1 MNINLVFLIAV
12 CNMTALRGSKIVVSL
27 LAIEF
32 GANPL
37 AIGFMIAMYAVVPML
52 FALYEVKLSDRFGT
66 RLPMIIGSAGVS
78 CGLLLPWLVSGLPAL
93 YASAAII
100 GGAYIFYQVSAQ
112 NLIGLLSASAAE
124 RTRHFSTYSLV
135 LAVGSF
141 VGPLSAGFA
150 IDHVGHARA
159 YLFLALLPV
168 LPVLLAT
175 LSRNIKGSVD
185 AGADARQNRVTDL
198 LRNKRLLR
206 VLIVGAIILTGID
219 LFQFYMPIYG
229 HSLGLS
235 ASAIGF
241 IISMF
246 AAAAFVV
253 RLVIPALVARLGE
266 ELLLN
271 LALFIGAGA
280 YLLMPFFSSVPM
292 LCAIAFVFGLGLGL
306 GQPLA
311 VMLTFAHSPPGRSG
325 EALGLRLTINSF
337 MHVAVPVI
345 FGSIG
350 SVLGLGA
357 VFWIN
362 SLLLAGGGIWSR
374 PRPVQH

>member
-1 MNINLVFLIAV
+1 MNVNLVFLIAL

-37 AIGFMIAMYAVVPML
+37 AIGFMIAMYAIVPVA
-52 FALYEVKLSDRFGT
+52 FALYAGKLSDRFGV
-66 RLPMIIGSAGVS
+66 RLPMLLGSVGVA
-78 CGLLLPWLVSGLPAL
+78 CGLLLPGLVPGLPAL

-100 GGAYIFYQVSAQ
+100 GGSYIFYQVSAQ
-112 NLIGLLSASAAE
+112 NAIGLLSASAAE

-141 VGPLSAGFA
+141 VGPLSAGLA
-150 IDHVGHARA
+150 IDHAGHARA
-159 YLFLALLPV
+159 YLLLSLLPV
-168 LPVLLAT
+168 LPVVLMT
-175 LSRNIKGSVD
+175 VSRNIKGTLEATD
-185 AGADARQNRVTDL
+185 THANRVTDL
-198 LRNKRLLR
+198 LRNKPLAR
-206 VLIVGAIILTGID
+206 VMIVGAVILTGID

-229 HSLGLS
+229 HGLGLS

-266 ELLLN
+266 EGLLN
-271 LALFIGAGA
+271 LALFVGAGA
-280 YLLMPFFSSVPM
+280 YLLMPLFESVAA
-292 LCAIAFVFGLGLGL
+292 LCAIAFVFGLGLGV
-306 GQPLA
+306 GQPIA
-311 VMLTFAHSPPGRSG
+311 VMLTFTHSPQGRSG
-325 EALGLRLTINSF
+325 EALGLRLTINNF

-345 FGSIG
+345 FGTIG
-350 SVLGLGA
+350 SVFGLVP

-362 SLLLAGGGIWSR
+362 SLLLAASGIWSR
-374 PRPVQH
+374 PRAA

>member
-1 MNINLVFLIAV
+1 MKINLVFLIAL
-12 CNMTALRGSKIVVSL
+12 CNMTAVRGSKIVVSL

-37 AIGFMIAMYAVVPML
+37 AIGFMIAMYAVVPVAL
-52 FALYEVKLSDRFGT
+52 ALYAGKLSDRFGV
-66 RLPMIIGSAGVS
+66 RLPMLIGSAGVS
-78 CGLLLPWLVSGLPAL
+78 CGLMLPGFVPGLPAL
-93 YASAAII
+93 YASAALI
-100 GGAYIFYQVSAQ
+100 GGSYIFYQVSAQ
-112 NLIGLLSASAAE
+112 NAIGLLSESAAA

-159 YLFLALLPV
+159 YLLLALLPLV
-168 LPVLLAT
+168 PITIMA
-175 LSRNIKGSVD
+175 LSRNIRGTLD
-185 AGADARQNRVTDL
+185 AEGAHANRVTDL
-198 LRNKRLLR
+198 LRNKPLAR
-206 VLIVGAIILTGID
+206 VLIVGAVILTGID

-266 ELLLN
+266 EGLLN
-271 LALFIGAGA
+271 LALFVGAVA
-280 YLLMPFFSSVPM
+280 YFLMPLFDTVPA
-292 LCAIAFVFGLGLGL
+292 LCAIAFLFGLGLGV

-311 VMLTFAHSPPGRSG
+311 VMLTFSHSPAGRSG
-325 EALGLRLTINSF
+325 EALGLRLPINNF
-337 MHVAVPVI
+337 MHVAVPIV
-345 FGSIG
+345 FGTIG
-350 SVLGLGA
+350 SVFGLAPG
-357 VFWIN
+357 FWIN
-362 SLLLAGGGIWSR
+362 SLLLAGSGVWSR
-374 PRPVQH
+374 PRTA